1 MNFLSPYAFWLAVT
15 LPIVLVFYL
24 LKRRRKVQVV
34 ASSMLWRKFL
44 AETQASAPFQKLRHH
59 WLLIFQLLIL
69 ALAILAMARPY
80 FSGNVSE
87 GGLLVVIMDTSAS
100 MQSTD
105 VPPTRMDAAIK
116 EAGNLIDT
124 LSDTDQMMILA
135 AGRQTRVLQSATSE
149 KNKLQRA
156 LKSIEASDTST
167 YLLDAFKLAR
177 TLAEGQKLAEI
188 HLFSDGAA
196 SDLNKF
202 EPTDLN
208 ISYHPIGTRSDNVG
222 IVSLDVRPNPDDET
236 TRAIFAGVV
245 NYSTNRADLIVEL
258 QWNDQTI
265 EARPLEL
272 EPGSTDSQV
281 FIAPQSENGIFSLKL
296 NSDDDL
302 AIDNQASV
310 VSLLPKPARI
320 LLVTRGN
327 RFLEKA
333 LSSINNIELTAVDQ
347 LTDASPDVDLV
358 VLDKITPLAWPAVN
372 TLAMHVTHTNWIES
386 ANTVE
391 SPVIVDW
398 KAAHPLLRFVQL
410 DDVQIAETLE
420 VKTPN
425 WAMSVV
431 ESTRTPLILAGE
443 KEGQRMVWTGFD
455 TLQSTWP
462 LRISFPIFIANAV
475 EWLNPMTSQAS
486 MVNVRTGDAMIATLE
501 ETGSNPVMLLPDG
514 QKTSVIA
521 NPGSRQVIFADTL
534 RQGIYRLQN
543 GSTEVVFAS
552 NLADASESD
561 NGPREE
567 LNLGGY
573 SQVTR
578 TGQKRADLEIWRWLV
593 LAALIVL
600 MLEWWYYHKRTA

>member
-44 AETQASAPFQKLRHH
+44 AETQASTPFQKLRHH

-501 ETGSNPVMLLPDG
+501 ETDPNPVMLLPDG
-514 QKTSVIA
+514 RKTSVIT

-543 GSTEVVFAS
+543 GSSEVVFAS

-578 TGQKRADLEIWRWLV
+578 TGQKRANLEIWRWLV

>member
-116 EAGNLIDT
+116 EAGDLIDT

-222 IVSLDVRPNPDDET
+222 IVS
-236 TRAIFAGVV
+236 
-245 NYSTNRADLIVEL
+245 
-258 QWNDQTI
+258 
-265 EARPLEL
+265 
-272 EPGSTDSQV
+272 
-281 FIAPQSENGIFSLKL
+281 
-296 NSDDDL
+296 
-302 AIDNQASV
+302 
-310 VSLLPKPARI
+310 
-320 LLVTRGN
+320 
-327 RFLEKA
+327 
-333 LSSINNIELTAVDQ
+333 
-347 LTDASPDVDLV
+347 
-358 VLDKITPLAWPAVN
+358 
-372 TLAMHVTHTNWIES
+372 
-386 ANTVE
+386 
-391 SPVIVDW
+391 
-398 KAAHPLLRFVQL
+398 
-410 DDVQIAETLE
+410 
-420 VKTPN
+420 
-425 WAMSVV
+425 
-431 ESTRTPLILAGE
+431 
-443 KEGQRMVWTGFD
+443 
-455 TLQSTWP
+455 
-462 LRISFPIFIANAV
+462 
-475 EWLNPMTSQAS
+475 
-486 MVNVRTGDAMIATLE
+486 
-501 ETGSNPVMLLPDG
+501 
-514 QKTSVIA
+514 
-521 NPGSRQVIFADTL
+521 
-534 RQGIYRLQN
+534 
-543 GSTEVVFAS
+543 
-552 NLADASESD
+552 
-561 NGPREE
+561 
-567 LNLGGY
+567 
-573 SQVTR
+573 
-578 TGQKRADLEIWRWLV
+578 
-593 LAALIVL
+593 
-600 MLEWWYYHKRTA
+600 